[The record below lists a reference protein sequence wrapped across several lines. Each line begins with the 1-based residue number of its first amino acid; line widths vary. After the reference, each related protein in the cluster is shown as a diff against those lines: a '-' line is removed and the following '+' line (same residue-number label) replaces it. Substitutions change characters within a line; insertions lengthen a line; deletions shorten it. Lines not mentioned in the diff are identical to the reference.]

1 MTDPMLSSPMIVG
14 DPEILASILK
24 EGVNLYKFRL
34 KGEPKSKVEA
44 EHLLASG
51 IPFFIMMEYFCL
63 ASKIIEI
70 TVAKH
75 QIFPNRL
82 GLLRLKIFKYFK
94 KSLKKFKD
102 L

>member
-44 EHLLASG
+44 EH
-51 IPFFIMMEYFCL
+51 FCW
-63 ASKIIEI
+63 
-70 TVAKH
+70 H
-75 QIFPNRL
+75 QEFH
-82 GLLRLKIFKYFK
+82 F
-94 KSLKKFKD
+94 SL
-102 L
+102 